1 MRLIGLVALVAPLAV
16 LLAGCGRL
24 GPPRPPGPAE
34 AITFPRAYPALSPE
48 DRERAAARLRARGQP
63 VPPALL
69 R

>member
-1 MRLIGLVALVAPLAV
+1 MRAVALVALA

-34 AITFPRAYPALSPE
+34 AITYPRSYPAPPAE
-48 DRERAAARLRARGQP
+48 ERAATVERLRARGQP
-63 VPPALL
+63 VPPGLL

>member
-1 MRLIGLVALVAPLAV
+1 MRLIGLVALAIPLA

-48 DRERAAARLRARGQP
+48 ERERTAARLRARGQP

>member
-1 MRLIGLVALVAPLAV
+1 MRAAALVALA

-34 AITFPRAYPALSPE
+34 AITYPRAYPAPTAA
-48 DRERAAARLRARGQP
+48 ERAEMVERLRARGQP